1 MMSRMSSVSGLSS
14 VMLDLKLGSD
24 ASQRREKILGVS
36 GSSAGNVLPS
46 LEADEI
52 EELREEDVWAEEIR
66 GWADNE
72 DDHRRDG
79 YGYVKDGADGVE
91 QPRVVSGRRRWLARD
106 KDPFGD
112 GGLAR
117 GLSVLSQLDRGF
129 GISSAQGGVR
139 EGARPTASRM
149 IPQLAQSLDTTRQ
162 RRYQSAPVD
171 VPDWSKILGCDKK
184 KMGNA
189 VSQPVVEDDDEDDER
204 LPPHELLAR
213 EYAKSQMTTFSVF
226 EGAGRTL
233 KGRDLSRVRNAVL
246 RKTGFIDL

>member
-1 MMSRMSSVSGLSS
+1 
-14 VMLDLKLGSD
+14 
-24 ASQRREKILGVS
+24 
-36 GSSAGNVLPS
+36 
-46 LEADEI
+46 
-52 EELREEDVWAEEIR
+52 
-66 GWADNE
+66 
-72 DDHRRDG
+72 
-79 YGYVKDGADGVE
+79 
-91 QPRVVSGRRRWLARD
+91 
-106 KDPFGD
+106 
-112 GGLAR
+112 
-117 GLSVLSQLDRGF
+117 
-129 GISSAQGGVR
+129 
-139 EGARPTASRM
+139 M